1 MVEIVGAGLL
11 LSAHDCSDGGLAVT
25 LAECSADTNEIGC
38 EVAIPTMA
46 GGIINSLFGE
56 SASNVVVSVRKKD
69 VSRVIELVNAAS
81 LPWLTLGHSG
91 GKRVRISIGDEDVV
105 DAPLDEVA
113 QAWSTGVSRYFE
125 DSAA

>member
-1 MVEIVGAGLL
+1 
-11 LSAHDCSDGGLAVT
+11 
-25 LAECSADTNEIGC
+25 
-38 EVAIPTMA
+38 MA
-46 GGIINSLFGE
+46 GGTINSLFGE
-56 SASNVVVSVRKKD
+56 SASNVVVSIRKKD